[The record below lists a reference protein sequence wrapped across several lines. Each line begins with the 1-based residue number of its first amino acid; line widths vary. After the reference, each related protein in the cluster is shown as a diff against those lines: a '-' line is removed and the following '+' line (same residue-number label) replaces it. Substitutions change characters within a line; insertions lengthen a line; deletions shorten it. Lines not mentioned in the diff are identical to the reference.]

1 MQQLDHDL
9 EKENNQA
16 RRSLREDPTIT
27 SLLSRM
33 PEAVQNSFTEEQ
45 LANLRVALGARS
57 WGKHKIDFRSTISF
71 FSYRYYYVFVAGRN
85 RRELSRAEKRKGL
98 LIQSILMSTF
108 LVFCSMLGLLVLYLV
123 KSALGIDLF
132 PNFSLGI
139 WSWFKENVLS

>member
-16 RRSLREDPTIT
+16 RRSLREDPTII

>member
-1 MQQLDHDL
+1 MHQLDHDL
-9 EKENNQA
+9 EKENTQV
-16 RRSLREDPTIT
+16 RKTLREDPTIA

-33 PEAVQNSFTEEQ
+33 PESVQHSFTEEQ
-45 LANLRVALGARS
+45 LANLRIALGARS

-85 RRELSRAEKRKGL
+85 RRELSRSEKRKGL
-98 LIQSILMSTF
+98 LIQSILMSSF

-139 WSWFKENVLS
+139 WSWFKGNIMS

>member
-1 MQQLDHDL
+1 MQQLDHNLD
-9 EKENNQA
+9 KENSEA
-16 RRSLREDPTIT
+16 RRSLREDPTLI

-33 PEAVQNSFTEEQ
+33 PESVQHSFTEEQ
-45 LANLRVALGARS
+45 LANLRIALGARS

-85 RRELSRAEKRKGL
+85 RRELSRAEKRRNL
-98 LIQSILMSTF
+98 LIQSLFMTGF
-108 LVFCSMLGLLVLYLV
+108 LTFCSLMGLLVLYLI

-139 WSWFKENVLS
+139 WSWFKENILS